1 MLTITRPEADE
12 LARTVAARTG
22 LSIDDAVTD
31 ALKEK
36 LARLDEARAKDIE
49 TRMAEIRR
57 IQQQVKDL
65 WGEPL
70 PTQAEL
76 DADMY
81 DEYGAPK

>member
-12 LARTVAARTG
+12 LARAVAARTG

-36 LARLDEARAKDIE
+36 LARLDDARAKDI
-49 TRMAEIRR
+49 AERVAEVHR
-57 IQQQVKDL
+57 IQQQVKAL

-76 DADMY
+76 DAEMY

>member
-36 LARLDEARAKDIE
+36 LARLDEARAKDIAARVAVVE
-49 TRMAEIRR
+49 ALAK
-57 IQQQVKDL
+57 QVRDA
-65 WGEPL
+65 WAEPL

-76 DADMY
+76 DDEMY